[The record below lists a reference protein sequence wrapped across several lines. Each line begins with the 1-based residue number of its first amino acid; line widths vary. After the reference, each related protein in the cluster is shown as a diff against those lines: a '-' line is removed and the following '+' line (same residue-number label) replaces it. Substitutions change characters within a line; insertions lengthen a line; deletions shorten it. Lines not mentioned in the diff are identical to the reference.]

1 MLMVFLFGP
10 PLAAVFIVG
19 KRGYTGMEVTTPF
32 VKAGSVAFVVS
43 GILLIATL
51 LGGDMAVNYLLLG
64 TAAFGGAISCG
75 VTALVVWFR
84 EQRKVAEEQR
94 GQRPWPHQEDL

>member
-1 MLMVFLFGP
+1 MLMIFLFGP
-10 PLAAVFIVG
+10 PLTALFLVG
-19 KRGYTGMEVTTPF
+19 KRGYTGMEVTKPF
-32 VKAGSVAFVVS
+32 VQAGSVAFVVS

-75 VTALVVWFR
+75 VTALVVWLR
-84 EQRKVAEEQR
+84 EQRKMADRQRAE
-94 GQRPWPHQEDL
+94 RPWPPEEDL